1 MPVSVWLA
9 WARMN
14 PLRRELTS
22 ACAANGMR
30 VSSASVCDPLRCAG
44 VVLGYYLLFG
54 LGILQSGQCCQFDAL
69 QP

>member
-22 ACAANGMR
+22 ACAANEMR
-30 VSSASVCDPLRCAG
+30 VSSASVCDPCG
-44 VVLGYYLLFG
+44 VLVLCWAITYYSEG
-54 LGILQSGQCCQFDAL
+54 
-69 QP
+69 